1 VHDPAAIARGSDIEE
16 DEFVGALGIVGFSAL
31 DGIARVAE
39 LLKLNALDDASGVDV
54 QTRNDSARE
63 HAKK

>member
-1 VHDPAAIARGSDIEE
+1 
-16 DEFVGALGIVGFSAL
+16 L

-54 QTRNDSARE
+54 QTRNDAARE